1 MKAIKR
7 NIAGLFRFIGLL
19 FSLFIPAPRPNAPR
33 PETLREEEDKYEAI
47 IGPSEPLTVVETR
60 FCPKCHQPVCQVRRT
75 KQGVE
80 IIQNG
85 RVLVTV
91 GGNIMISKNGKR
103 ETGFP
108 IRCPDGHTVRIE

>member
-7 NIAGLFRFIGLL
+7 NIVGLLRFIGLL
-19 FSLFIPAPRPNAPR
+19 FPLFLPAPRPSKPR
-33 PETLREEEDKYEAI
+33 IETPQKWDKYVGI
-47 IGPSEPLTVVETR
+47 IGPSEPLTVAETK

-91 GGNIMISKNGKR
+91 GSNIMISKNGKK

-108 IRCPDGHTVRIE
+108 IRCPNGHTVRIE